1 MNRLEELY
9 KELKQ
14 KDKELDEYI
23 ETHRNHLSDEAEAIR
38 KDIYRITDKINLLEK
53 GREESKGYEDFKNRL
68 LQRPITFLTEE
79 NLDKLEHHCK
89 KAIHYER
96 GVEHKVVLE
105 LLERYKELLTKREED
120 KKKIDK
126 LQVLED
132 DLKDKRIIYVDT
144 PEFEEKF
151 IPKQKVKEGLEDIED
166 YFDRL
171 NGPDEDMEYIRN
183 IKKELLE
190 DK

>member
-1 MNRLEELY
+1 MNKLEELY

-38 KDIYRITDKINLLEK
+38 KDIYRITDEINLLEK
-53 GREESKGYEDFKNRL
+53 AREEAKEYEDFKNRL

-96 GVEHKVVLE
+96 EVEHKVVLE

-120 KKKIDK
+120 KNKIEELEAK
-126 LQVLED
+126 LEFKEWG
-132 DLKDKRIIYVDT
+132 DLDNLK
-144 PEFEEKF
+144 FEEYMKAF
-151 IPKQKVKEGLEDIED
+151 IPKQKVKTKIGVLQMEERYDYLDNKKAIQTLE
-166 YFDRL
+166 
-171 NGPDEDMEYIRN
+171 
-183 IKKELLE
+183 ELLE